1 LATPVRY
8 TLLRRQFRRE
18 VSQLGRVHEAHAE
31 AGDADVGV
39 PQRDAGGIS
48 LDVFLLGAA
57 GFIVAFVSYQID
69 LLKF

>member
-1 LATPVRY
+1 
-8 TLLRRQFRRE
+8 
-18 VSQLGRVHEAHAE
+18 LGRVHEAHAE